1 MSCTNTLRFLSWLT
15 LWLLFSGTAIA
26 ETKCD
31 GSDKSKWTNC
41 VGEVT
46 TPKGQ
51 KYIGEFRGGKRT
63 GKGAYTYPHGL
74 KYEGDFV
81 NGRYNGQGT
90 LSQPDGSKYVG
101 TFENDVANGDGTEFG
116 VDGAVLRAGLWKD
129 GFFFKG
135 ATDISPRAAEQ
146 GVTAAGINGVPPPV
160 DFMGWLSESADRNQ
174 HYVELTEFLTQNGV
188 INVVPTWQLLIPD
201 TDLSSEKCP
210 VETYVFPPQ
219 ALWHNVVLTL
229 RLIRSDVIPVV
240 GALSIK
246 SGYRSPMFNKCVGG
260 AKNSVHTTFS
270 ALDVGPIEYSD
281 VEQVLRKMCER
292 WARLPTVKFGLGAY
306 FNPKNPTGNAIAR
319 FHVDTSKV
327 LGRRTWGYDYTYKS
341 SYCNRLPQT

>member
-1 MSCTNTLRFLSWLT
+1 MLRFLSWLT
-15 LWLLFSGTAIA
+15 LWVLFSGAASA
-26 ETKCD
+26 ETKCY

-41 VGEVT
+41 VGKVT

-51 KYIGEFRGGKRT
+51 KYIGEFRSGKRT

-81 NGRYNGQGT
+81 NGHYNGQGT
-90 LSQPDGSKYVG
+90 LTQPDGTKYVG
-101 TFENDVANGDGTEFG
+101 AFLNDTKNGAGIEYGADGM
-116 VDGAVLRAGLWKD
+116 VLRAGMWVD
-129 GFFFKG
+129 GSFVYG
-135 ATDISPRAAEQ
+135 AADILPPAPAPRRTFAEASGEAPPARFIDWLSKSENRNHQ
-146 GVTAAGINGVPPPV
+146 YAELEEFLSRNGV
-160 DFMGWLSESADRNQ
+160 M
-174 HYVELTEFLTQNGV
+174 
-188 INVVPTWQLLIPD
+188 NVVPTWQLLIPD
-201 TDLSSEKCP
+201 VDSSSEKCP
-210 VETYVFPPQ
+210 VETYVFPPKE
-219 ALWHNVVLTL
+219 LWHNVVPTL
-229 RLIRSDVIPVV
+229 QLIRSDVIPVV
-240 GALSIK
+240 GAISIK
-246 SGYRSPMFNKCVGG
+246 SGYRSPTFNKCVGG

-281 VEQVLRKMCER
+281 VEQVFRKMCER

-306 FNPKNPTGNAIAR
+306 FDPKNPTGNAIAR